1 MNATLLQSATLVLL
15 LAASSSSA
23 ARAQLQALPDK
34 ETQRAFSGEGR
45 KVAVLLHN
53 PGAGPVEA
61 DLRTRLQQASSATTA
76 PLGEAPWKKLTVLPG
91 QTVLES
97 VNLTFPSIKA
107 ETRFLVQWLD
117 GTTKV
122 IGTTEVLVYP
132 PDLLKEMKSLLEEEP
147 PGVFDPQ
154 NQIKPLLK
162 AAAVECQDLED
173 TGLEGY
179 HGKLAI
185 IGPFQTNAQM
195 RESLANRSVE
205 ALAQKGVAVVW
216 IQPPP
221 EKRQEFKP
229 SFYTVPRG
237 KSAVVVAQADL
248 LANLAESPQA
258 QHNLIHFARLALHP
272 EPLRLP
278 NLTPSQ

>member
-34 ETQRAFSGEGR
+34 EPQRAFSGEGR

-107 ETRFLVQWLD
+107 ETRFLVQLVD
-117 GTTKV
+117 GTT
-122 IGTTEVLVYP
+122 
-132 PDLLKEMKSLLEEEP
+132 
-147 PGVFDPQ
+147 
-154 NQIKPLLK
+154 
-162 AAAVECQDLED
+162 
-173 TGLEGY
+173 
-179 HGKLAI
+179 
-185 IGPFQTNAQM
+185 
-195 RESLANRSVE
+195 
-205 ALAQKGVAVVW
+205 
-216 IQPPP
+216 
-221 EKRQEFKP
+221 
-229 SFYTVPRG
+229 
-237 KSAVVVAQADL
+237 
-248 LANLAESPQA
+248 
-258 QHNLIHFARLALHP
+258 
-272 EPLRLP
+272 
-278 NLTPSQ
+278 